1 MAVTALHQWLVPV
14 ILSLNQVSYSSPK
27 LCFLIQVTLK
37 LHVNRKDVGCFCLLQ
52 YLCALKSCS
61 TCKSHSKHCVLW
73 CWATSADP
81 RKSPLSFLFIH
92 VLHKG
97 KFVVWHESIQGFRGS
112 PDCLRIT
119 LSDVWHR
126 KCSSGDT
133 CLIHSVYF
141 PVFIHYRLH
150 NLLCSYSFVSYN
162 SNSFSLYH
170 KWSNLFPHEFDVFV
184 VP

>member
-1 MAVTALHQWLVPV
+1 MWAVFVYFNTCVPWKAVVLANHIQSIVYCDVERPWLTLERALLAFYSFMCCTKESLWFDMNQYRVLGVSWL
-14 ILSLNQVSYSSPK
+14 
-27 LCFLIQVTLK
+27 FT
-37 LHVNRKDVGCFCLLQ
+37 
-52 YLCALKSCS
+52 
-61 TCKSHSKHCVLW
+61 
-73 CWATSADP
+73 
-81 RKSPLSFLFIH
+81 
-92 VLHKG
+92 
-97 KFVVWHESIQGFRGS
+97 
-112 PDCLRIT
+112 RIT